1 MPAAAGFAEKP
12 DLVLIDGGAT
22 HAAAARQELA
32 SLGLALP
39 VYGMVKDSRH
49 RTRALLTPDGRET
62 SVTAVPALFA
72 LIGQVQEETHRFAI
86 TYHRQLR
93 SRRLQ
98 ASELDDLPGV
108 GPKRKAALLRHFKTL
123 RAIREADV
131 AALSEIVPRTVAE
144 TIYTHY
150 HPTVPT
156 P

>member
-1 MPAAAGFAEKP
+1 M
-12 DLVLIDGGAT
+12 
-22 HAAAARQELA
+22 
-32 SLGLALP
+32 GLNLP

-131 AALSEIVPRTVAE
+131 TALSEIVPRTVAE